1 MNIND
6 WMWSPTWAWK
16 DLDEGLD
23 MFRPLLIRCPR
34 SQGPNAGVQRD
45 GKTSVEG
52 GEGGLEEVWTCNIF
66 FLRLSDFAGFDVI
79 L

>member
-1 MNIND
+1 MTECEAAHEPERI
-6 WMWSPTWAWK
+6 WMRV
-16 DLDEGLD
+16 LD